1 MNKACIRTTINEQT
15 KTDLGDFTDNR
26 IVNQEKTDMISEY
39 WASNVLMYYQTFDLY
54 FYIESHS
61 VGIFFTLV
69 L

>member
-39 WASNVLMYYQTFDLY
+39 
-54 FYIESHS
+54 
-61 VGIFFTLV
+61 
-69 L
+69 